1 MQFDDP
7 QPQPQHEQATF
18 TDEPPRR
25 GWFVR
30 NWVWFVPL
38 LILLF
43 IIICAGCCTG
53 MLTFRVG
60 MLKASE
66 PYQAALAAVRED
78 PQVQEALGTPIEDDT
93 WFPVG
98 EIVTS
103 NRHGD
108 ARLDFAVRGPKGRA
122 HVRTESRMTD
132 GAWQMTELVVTVEET
147 GERIVLDLPDDGEIQ
162 DAPLWEP

>member
-18 TDEPPRR
+18 TDEPPGR
-25 GWFVR
+25 GWFAR
-30 NWVWFVPL
+30 NWFWFIPL
-38 LILLF
+38 LVLVP

-53 MLTFRVG
+53 MFTFRVG

-66 PYQAALAAVRED
+66 PYREALAAVQED
-78 PQVQEALGTPIEDDT
+78 PQVQEALGMPIEDDT

-98 EIVTS
+98 EINITDD
-103 NRHGD
+103 HGD
-108 ARLDFAVRGPKGRA
+108 ARFGFTVRGPKGRA

-147 GERIVLDLPDDGEIQ
+147 GRRIVLDLPDDEQ
-162 DAPLWEP
+162 FDDAPLWEP